1 MTRPAG
7 VVIVGA
13 GQAGCETAVTLRA
26 KGFTGPITVI
36 GDEHGVPYQRPPL
49 SKAFLAAGHDDD
61 SIILRPAEFYESRG
75 ITLLSG
81 HRATAIDR
89 SRRLLELEG
98 RSPLAYDA
106 LVLATGARNRRL
118 SVPGADAE
126 GVHYLRTLTEAQK
139 LQEKLKSAAERQV
152 VIIGGGFIGLEV
164 AAAARKYGADVTV
177 LMSRDRPMARS
188 VSLPV
193 ARYFE
198 EEHRRHG
205 VRLVADSAVQSI
217 SASSGQA
224 DGVFTA
230 DGKFYSADIIV
241 VGIGVDP
248 NIELAATAGLETNSG
263 VVVDSTLR
271 TSDTNIFA
279 IGDCAAFPTQSGLRR
294 IESIQTC
301 VDHAR
306 AVAAAIVGAGCDYE
320 KVPWFWTDQFESKL
334 QMAGL
339 IEGYDTTVVRGDP
352 LTGSFSVLC
361 FADGQ
366 LIAVESV
373 NRPRDHM
380 AARKLLAARVPVSI
394 LEAADEEIELKDLL
408 RVGAAV

>member
-1 MTRPAG
+1 MTGTAG

-26 KGFTGPITVI
+26 KGFAGPITVI

-49 SKAFLAAGHDDD
+49 SKAFLAAGSDDD

-75 ITLLSG
+75 IALLSG

-98 RSPLAYDA
+98 RSPLAYDT

-118 SVPGADAE
+118 NLPGADAQ
-126 GVHYLRTLTEAQK
+126 GVHYLRTLAEAQK
-139 LQEKLKSAAERQV
+139 LQEKLKSAYERQV

-164 AAAARKYGADVTV
+164 AAAAQKYGADVTV

-198 EEHRRHG
+198 QEHRRHG
-205 VRLVADSAVQSI
+205 VRLVANSAVQSI
-217 SASSGQA
+217 SASSGHA
-224 DGVFTA
+224 DGVVTA

-248 NIELAATAGLETNSG
+248 NVELAETAGLETNGG

-271 TSDTNIFA
+271 TSDSNIFA
-279 IGDCAAFPTQSGLRR
+279 IGDCAAFPTQTGLRR

-320 KVPWFWTDQFESKL
+320 KVPWFWTDQFDSKL

-339 IEGYDTTVVRGDP
+339 IEGYDSTVVRGDP

-394 LEAADEEIELKDLL
+394 LEAADEDIELKDLL
-408 RVGAAV
+408 QVGAAV

>member
-1 MTRPAG
+1 MTGPAG

-26 KGFTGPITVI
+26 KGFSGPITVI
-36 GDEHGVPYQRPPL
+36 GDEHGIPYQRPPL
-49 SKAFLAAGHDDD
+49 SKAFLTEGHDDD
-61 SIILRPAEFYESRG
+61 SIILRPAEFYESRA
-75 ITLLSG
+75 ITLLAG
-81 HRATAIDR
+81 NRATAIDR
-89 SRRLLELEG
+89 SKRVLELEG
-98 RSPLAYDA
+98 RSPLAYDT

-118 SVPGADAE
+118 NVPGADAK

-139 LQEKLKSAAERQV
+139 LQEKLKSAAERHV

-188 VSLPV
+188 VSLTV
-193 ARYFE
+193 ARHFE
-198 EEHRRHG
+198 QEHRRHG

-248 NIELAATAGLETNSG
+248 NVELAATAGLETNGG

-320 KVPWFWTDQFESKL
+320 KVPWFWTDQFDSKL

-339 IEGYDTTVVRGDP
+339 IEGHDTTVVRGDP

-380 AARKLLAARVPVSI
+380 AARKLLAARVPVSV

>member
-1 MTRPAG
+1 MTGTAG

-26 KGFTGPITVI
+26 KGFAGPITVI

-49 SKAFLAAGHDDD
+49 SKAFLAAGSDDD

-75 ITLLSG
+75 IALLSG

-98 RSPLAYDA
+98 RSPLAYDT

-118 SVPGADAE
+118 NLPGADAQ
-126 GVHYLRTLTEAQK
+126 GVHYLRTLAEAQK
-139 LQEKLKSAAERQV
+139 LQEKLKSADERQV

-198 EEHRRHG
+198 QEHRRHG
-205 VRLVADSAVQSI
+205 VRLVANSAVQSI
-217 SASSGQA
+217 SASSGHA
-224 DGVFTA
+224 DGVVTA
-230 DGKFYSADIIV
+230 GGKFYSADIIV

-248 NIELAATAGLETNSG
+248 NVELAETAGLETNGG

-271 TSDTNIFA
+271 TTDSNIFA
-279 IGDCAAFPTQSGLRR
+279 IGDCAAFPTQTGLRR

-320 KVPWFWTDQFESKL
+320 KVPWFWTDQFDSKL

-339 IEGYDTTVVRGDP
+339 IEGYDSTVVRGDP

-394 LEAADEEIELKDLL
+394 LEAADEDIELKDLL
-408 RVGAAV
+408 QVGAAV